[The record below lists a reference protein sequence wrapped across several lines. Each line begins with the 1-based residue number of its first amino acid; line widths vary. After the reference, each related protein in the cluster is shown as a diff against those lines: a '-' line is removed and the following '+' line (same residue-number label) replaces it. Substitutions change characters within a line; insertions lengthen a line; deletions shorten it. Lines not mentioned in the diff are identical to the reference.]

1 VVSEIGSIFYCQTIS
16 EENASESLGFAYK
29 TNEKPFG
36 YYKNYLALAFR
47 KKENNHFLHPK

>member
-1 VVSEIGSIFYCQTIS
+1 VVSEIGSIFSCQTIS

-29 TNEKPFG
+29 TNEKSFG